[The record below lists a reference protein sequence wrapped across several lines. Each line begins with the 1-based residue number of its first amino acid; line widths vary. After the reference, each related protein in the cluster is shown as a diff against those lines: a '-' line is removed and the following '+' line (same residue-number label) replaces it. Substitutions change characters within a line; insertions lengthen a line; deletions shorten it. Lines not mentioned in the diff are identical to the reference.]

1 MSFHSAK
8 NSELGQL
15 LLTDRARSELR
26 PRLPCCLGIDSK
38 LLVDWY
44 QQSVLQCVTGDGWPC
59 LCVVSGEK
67 SRRSTGE
74 IWVLGPA
81 VSNFHTSH
89 SVHTY
94 KHTVH
99 TSYIHSTH
107 IQTYC
112 THIINL
118 NLNIKTSCR
127 ALYYETALEQK
138 NKSERERDALNIGDL
153 WEFFI
158 IVGQVWFIVFIF
170 FIFCSQS
177 FLYSSLLLTNW
188 RRPNLSHFALSWCPE
203 FPQRWCPW

>member
-67 SRRSTGE
+67 SRRSTRE

-107 IQTYC
+107 IQTHSTHIQTHCTHKQKYC
-112 THIINL
+112 THKNL
-118 NLNIKTSCR
+118 DDFHCKRRKNDLQKW
-127 ALYYETALEQK
+127 QK
-138 NKSERERDALNIGDL
+138 N
-153 WEFFI
+153 
-158 IVGQVWFIVFIF
+158 
-170 FIFCSQS
+170 
-177 FLYSSLLLTNW
+177 FLIMTKN
-188 RRPNLSHFALSWCPE
+188 
-203 FPQRWCPW
+203 

>member
-94 KHTVH
+94 KHTIN

-112 THIINL
+112 THIIHTQYTHTNILYTQTDILYTHYKSKSKYQNL
-118 NLNIKTSCR
+118 LPCFI
-127 ALYYETALEQK
+127 L
-138 NKSERERDALNIGDL
+138 RDRIRT
-153 WEFFI
+153 E
-158 IVGQVWFIVFIF
+158 
-170 FIFCSQS
+170 
-177 FLYSSLLLTNW
+177 
-188 RRPNLSHFALSWCPE
+188 E
-203 FPQRWCPW
+203 